1 MISAD
6 QITAVIPTHNRLFEL
21 ERCIKSILPYVKE
34 VIVIDNNSTDDIQS
48 LEKKYDEVHV
58 FTVGYNM
65 GPCAATNW
73 GIELSET
80 PYILLVDNDAECLQW
95 SWTYLD
101 MDGDEAVQAFRILGD
116 KYFHTYSNN
125 PTHPDWH
132 QSLPWFYGCACLVNK
147 KLWQKVGGY
156 NEDYFAYYQEC
167 DISAKFWKS
176 SFYISYNPS
185 IIFAHHDSREERNMD
200 RVAYWKIRNH
210 FWFSYQ
216 HLPFFTF
223 AYQVLRMAAW
233 GLLTC
238 PTCTIKSYS
247 EALSKMPKRDPIKDR
262 FYLKVWRR

>member
-6 QITAVIPTHNRLFEL
+6 QITAVIPTRNRLFEL

-34 VIVIDNNSTDDIQS
+34 IIVIDNNSTEDIQS

-95 SWTYLD
+95 SWTFLD

-116 KYFHTYSNN
+116 KYFHMYSNN

-132 QSLPWFYGCACLVNK
+132 QPIPWFYGCACLVNK
-147 KLWQKVGGY
+147 KLWQRVGGY
-156 NEDYFAYYQEC
+156 NENYFAYYQEC
-167 DISAKFWKS
+167 DISAKFWKKNY
-176 SFYISYNPS
+176 YISYNPS
-185 IIFAHHDSREERNMD
+185 IIFAHHDSLVERNPNS
-200 RVAYWKIRNH
+200 VSYWKTRNAA
-210 FWFSYQ
+210 WFCMA
-216 HLPFFTF
+216 HLPFWEAT
-223 AYQVLRMAAW
+223 YTICKTCISSLSTPKEMSK
-233 GLLTC
+233 GL
-238 PTCTIKSYS
+238 ID
-247 EALSKMPKRDPIKDR
+247 ALKKMPKREPIKDR
-262 FYLKVWRR
+262 FFLKVWRR

>member
-167 DISAKFWKS
+167 DISAKFWKNGYS
-176 SFYISYNPS
+176 ISYNPS
-185 IIFAHHDSREERNMD
+185 IVFAHHDSENDRNYD
-200 RVAYWKIRNH
+200 KIHYWKSRNLL
-210 FWFSYQ
+210 WFCCE
-216 HLPFFTF
+216 HLPLSIA
-223 AYQVLRMAAW
+223 AYQ
-233 GLLTC
+233 
-238 PTCTIKSYS
+238 ISKN
-247 EALSKMPKRDPIKDR
+247 ALANILQPKTLVRGCIDALKNMPKREPITDEFFLR
-262 FYLKVWRR
+262 VWRR